1 MIFIPRTLQVD
12 VEAQNHLNHI
22 LNQVQKD
29 LCTLILPFVGKKI
42 IKITPYR
49 RLTKQFEGAIKSIL
63 DQSDKRKIIIIDC
76 SSNCFVSVRVK
87 INYPIP
93 NSEGVKYKDGYF
105 YLGDL
110 ENGIILKNV
119 NEPIVRFT
127 NISHEEVLN
136 DFKELQRLEE
146 EMDKVRNRIRD
157 FI

>member
-1 MIFIPRTLQVD
+1 VYTYSSICWEED
-12 VEAQNHLNHI
+12 
-22 LNQVQKD
+22 NQ
-29 LCTLILPFVGKKI
+29 ILP
-42 IKITPYR
+42 
-49 RLTKQFEGAIKSIL
+49 L
-63 DQSDKRKIIIIDC
+63 
-76 SSNCFVSVRVK
+76 
-87 INYPIP
+87 
-93 NSEGVKYKDGYF
+93 